1 MVPKTP
7 SITDQPHILIIE
19 DETAHAEALCEALER
34 EGYRI
39 RTAASG
45 EEGLQMFRSGNY
57 HVVVTDLKLGGP
69 IDGLGV
75 LREVV
80 DSRCEC
86 EVVMITAHSS
96 IDTCKEA
103 LREGAYD
110 YIEKP
115 IDLDLLRAVVNRAV
129 QKVTLSRENHRLQEK
144 LDGRFGFSG
153 VVGESPQMLR
163 ILDKLRRAADSSVPV
178 LLQGESG
185 VGKELLAE
193 AIHNN
198 SSRKKAPFTPVNC
211 AGLSDSLLE
220 SELFGHVKG
229 AYTGA
234 ITDRKGLFA
243 VSDGGTL
250 FLDEIGDMPLKM
262 QAKLLRVLE
271 DGIVVPVG
279 STSGSRVDV
288 RIISATNQDLEK
300 RVEEKEFR
308 QDLYFRIR
316 GVDIEIPPL
325 RQRREDIPLLLN
337 HFLEEFVQ
345 SENRPVR
352 GFTPA
357 ALRILKNY
365 NWPGNVRELRNTV
378 KTMVVLAESELLDV
392 GDLPFEMHKN
402 SAGDDNLSHLAGVN
416 LNELEKTAILRT
428 LEMVGGNREMA
439 AKMLGIGERTLY
451 RKIKEYGI

>member
-1 MVPKTP
+1 V
-7 SITDQPHILIIE
+7 D
-19 DETAHAEALCEALER
+19 
-34 EGYRI
+34 
-39 RTAASG
+39 
-45 EEGLQMFRSGNY
+45 GLQI
-57 HVVVTDLKLGGP
+57 LKE
-69 IDGLGV
+69 I
-75 LREVV
+75 V
-80 DSRCEC
+80 DSHCEC

-115 IDLDLLRAVVNRAV
+115 IDLDLLRAVVNRAA
-129 QKVTLSRENHRLQEK
+129 QKVGLSRENQKLHEK
-144 LDGRFGFSG
+144 LDGKFGFSG
-153 VVGESPQMLR
+153 VVGESSQMLR

-198 SSRKKAPFTPVNC
+198 SSRKKALFTPVNC

-234 ITDRKGLFA
+234 MTDRKGLFA
-243 VSDGGTL
+243 VSDGGSL
-250 FLDEIGDMPLKM
+250 FLDEIGDMPMKM

-271 DGIVVPVG
+271 DGVVVPVG
-279 STSGSRVDV
+279 STNGTKVDI

-300 RVEEKEFR
+300 MVEEKEFR

-316 GVDIEIPPL
+316 GVDIQIPPL

-337 HFLEEFVQ
+337 HFLAEFSE
-345 SENRPVR
+345 SENRPVK

-357 ALRILKNY
+357 AQRMLKNY
-365 NWPGNVRELRNTV
+365 DWPGNVRELRNTV
-378 KTMVVLAESELLDV
+378 KTMIVLAESELLDV

-402 SAGDDNLSHLAGVN
+402 AGGEDNLSNLAGVN

-428 LEMVGGNREMA
+428 LEMVGGNRELA
-439 AKMLGIGERTLY
+439 SKMLGIGERTLY
-451 RKIKEYGI
+451 RKIKEYGL

>member
-1 MVPKTP
+1 MTE
-7 SITDQPHILIIE
+7 QPHILIIE
-19 DETAHAEALCEALER
+19 DEAAHAEALCEALER
-34 EGYRI
+34 EGFRI
-39 RTAASG
+39 STAGNG
-45 EEGLQMFRSGNY
+45 EEGLQKFHSGNY
-57 HVVVTDLKLGGP
+57 HVIITDLKLGGP
-69 IDGLGV
+69 VDGLGV
-75 LREVV
+75 LKEIIDTHR
-80 DSRCEC
+80 EC

-96 IDTCKEA
+96 IDTCKDA
-103 LREGAYD
+103 LRQGAYD

-144 LDGRFGFSG
+144 LEGKFGFAG
-153 VVGESPQMLR
+153 VVGESPHMLR

-211 AGLSDSLLE
+211 AGLTDSLLE

-234 ITDRKGLFA
+234 MTDRKGLFA
-243 VSDGGTL
+243 VSDGGSL

-279 STSGSRVDV
+279 STTGSRVDV

-300 RVEEKEFR
+300 MVEEKEFR

-316 GVDIEIPPL
+316 GVDIDIPPL

-337 HFLEEFVQ
+337 HFLEEFSQ

-365 NWPGNVRELRNTV
+365 DWPGNIRELRNTV
-378 KTMVVLAESELLDV
+378 KTMIVLAESELLDV

-402 SAGDDNLSHLAGVN
+402 TGDENNLSNLAGVN

-428 LEMVGGNREMA
+428 LDMVGGNREMA
-439 AKMLGIGERTLY
+439 SKMLGIGERTLY
-451 RKIKEYGI
+451 RKIKEYGL